1 MQKSD
6 ASTKASK
13 SSPHESE
20 TQTRISSEHTTGTV
34 LSEVTLNIED
44 LQNFGRRISV
54 RKPDVQ
60 DRAGVIGKKEQEVRI
75 HENICQTSQVEMR
88 QSHTDRSKLREATPM
103 FEKTD
108 EKEHLKDERR
118 DSTSKATAR
127 SSSKQEKV
135 LHKDESKEDVFRM
148 DCLRD
153 EECQNCKDMQCEIKN
168 LTAKMIDLQKKLK
181 ERFRTEKYIAEN
193 LSRKEKDKES
203 KKYPTEAKDES
214 QWKTAYEELEKKIDE
229 LRREMSIQR
238 DYYQKKIDENKNE
251 MEELEME
258 LTKIDDEINTLEKT
272 MEKLDKENSRYL
284 SIIQEA
290 RKSSAKKFEEEKNSI
305 IQSIEITQ
313 FAKEELNRSNEAMI
327 SRLQAMI
334 KQMCD
339 DNAKLYIHLDK
350 IDKVRKSYQFET
362 MESEEFHRELKQT
375 LSELS
380 ERIKNEAKSSDLKW
394 ISEQNIRHSIH
405 NFEAIIE
412 TILEDNPTF
421 HSLVQRLATFIKTDA
436 RGQIEE
442 QIQSSEGK
450 IQKELD
456 EKRRAKDLM
465 NFGKLFSKDVYLLLE
480 RLRKIQ
486 NEDLFENTQKILD
499 HLRNVEQRIDDT
511 FIKSIDHM
519 SDIVADIND
528 KQCKVRPG
536 RMKSDMEILRGENR
550 RLKEACSHLSDVSMR
565 IERRMKNLEMQCRE
579 LRHQSLTSQMDR
591 SRRGRISEDKE
602 NEQQQERFTIHQRK
616 REETSEE
623 SLP

>member
-1 MQKSD
+1 
-6 ASTKASK
+6 
-13 SSPHESE
+13 
-20 TQTRISSEHTTGTV
+20 
-34 LSEVTLNIED
+34 
-44 LQNFGRRISV
+44 
-54 RKPDVQ
+54 
-60 DRAGVIGKKEQEVRI
+60 
-75 HENICQTSQVEMR
+75 
-88 QSHTDRSKLREATPM
+88 
-103 FEKTD
+103 
-108 EKEHLKDERR
+108 
-118 DSTSKATAR
+118 
-127 SSSKQEKV
+127 
-135 LHKDESKEDVFRM
+135 
-148 DCLRD
+148 
-153 EECQNCKDMQCEIKN
+153 
-168 LTAKMIDLQKKLK
+168 
-181 ERFRTEKYIAEN
+181 
-193 LSRKEKDKES
+193 
-203 KKYPTEAKDES
+203 
-214 QWKTAYEELEKKIDE
+214 
-229 LRREMSIQR
+229 MSIQR

-284 SIIQEA
+284 SIIQ
-290 RKSSAKKFEEEKNSI
+290 NSI

-465 NFGKLFSKDVYLLLE
+465 
-480 RLRKIQ
+480 
-486 NEDLFENTQKILD
+486 
-499 HLRNVEQRIDDT
+499 RIDDT

-528 KQCKVRPG
+528 KQCNLHKFEKELDYNTALIKTSLNRITTFRGKVRPG

-616 REETSEE
+616 EKKLRRNHCHKNSNLLYLNVSQETTNNFRSSIVAEV
-623 SLP
+623 